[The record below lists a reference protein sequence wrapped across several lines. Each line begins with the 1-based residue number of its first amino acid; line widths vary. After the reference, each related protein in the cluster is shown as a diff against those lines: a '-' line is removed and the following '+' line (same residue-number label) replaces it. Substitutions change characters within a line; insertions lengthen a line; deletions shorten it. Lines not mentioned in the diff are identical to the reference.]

1 MPIKI
6 IETEKEG
13 HRKVRTPNLKKRPK
27 GKSDLYGT
35 MTYKKGGRT
44 RKRKQLGGGMNQP
57 LGGGMNQPL
66 GGRMNQPLGGGRAPI
81 RPPIRPVGFKHG
93 KSAKKK

>member
-44 RKRKQLGGGMNQP
+44 RKQFGGGFNQP
-57 LGGGMNQPL
+57 LAGA
-66 GGRMNQPLGGGRAPI
+66 RAPI
-81 RPPIRPVGFKHG
+81 RPGVGASMGPGVGAPVRPLGFKHG

>member
-44 RKRKQLGGGMNQP
+44 RKQLGGGINQP
-57 LGGGMNQPL
+57 LGGGIN
-66 GGRMNQPLGGGRAPI
+66 RPLGGGRAPI
-81 RPPIRPVGFKHG
+81 RPPVRPLGFKHG
-93 KSAKKK
+93 KRAKKK

>member
-44 RKRKQLGGGMNQP
+44 RKQLGGGMNQP
-57 LGGGMNQPL
+57 LGGGINRPL
-66 GGRMNQPLGGGRAPI
+66 AGGRMPV
-81 RPPIRPVGFKHG
+81 RPVGFKHG
-93 KSAKKK
+93 KRAKKK